1 MNEILTTWHLPAL
14 SILLV
19 CGAGLTGTLI
29 LDKTLARMNGAITSP
44 HDLGLLKRAINL
56 NMKFAVL
63 VMVLFVAYFG
73 ALVWCYAG
81 GRIGLNLLSLYL
93 LASGLPTYACNTLYI
108 KKVEAR
114 AKSLPVNSDD
124 PQVSATYRSFIEQ
137 WGKPG
142 LSVS

>member
-19 CGAGLTGTLI
+19 CGAGLTGTFI

-63 VMVLFVAYFG
+63 VMVLYVAYFG
-73 ALVWCYAG
+73 ALVWCYAD
-81 GRIGLNLLSLYL
+81 GRISLNVLSVYL
-93 LASGLPTYACNTLYI
+93 FVSGLPCYACNALYI

-114 AKSLPVNSDD
+114 AKNLPVNGYD
-124 PQVSATYRSFIEQ
+124 PQLSATYRSYVEQ